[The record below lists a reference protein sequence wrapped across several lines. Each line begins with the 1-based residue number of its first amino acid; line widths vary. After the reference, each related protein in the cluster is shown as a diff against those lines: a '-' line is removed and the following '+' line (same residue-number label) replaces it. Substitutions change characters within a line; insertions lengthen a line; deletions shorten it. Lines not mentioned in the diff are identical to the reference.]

1 MIIFMGVD
9 CMEYSREA
17 LIEAVAAQMPDKRWK
32 HTLGVMESSV
42 KLAGRY
48 GADPRRAETAA
59 ILHDVAKYWPVE
71 HMRKIIEDNHLSQE
85 LLLHDKQLW
94 HAEVG
99 AFVAEQEYG
108 ITDPEVLDAI
118 RYHTSGREGMGLLEK
133 IVCLADYIEPGRD
146 FPGVER
152 IRKLSKASLEEG
164 LIAGFDSTISLLL
177 EKRRVVF
184 PLTVLARNDLV
195 RVLEEKE

>member
-1 MIIFMGVD
+1 MA
-9 CMEYSREA
+9 YSREA
-17 LIEAVAAQMPDKRWK
+17 LIEAVSSQMPDKRWQ

-42 KLAGRY
+42 RLAERY
-48 GADPRRAETAA
+48 GADPARAETAA

-71 HMRKIIEDNHLSQE
+71 RMKEIIEQNGLPSE
-85 LLLHDKQLW
+85 LLSYDKQLW

-99 AFVAEQEYG
+99 AFVAERDYE
-108 ITDPEVLDAI
+108 ITDAEVLGAI
-118 RYHTSGREGMGLLEK
+118 RYHTSGREGMSLLEK

-146 FPGVER
+146 FPGVDE
-152 IRKLSKASLEEG
+152 IRRLSKVSLEEG

-177 EKRRVVF
+177 QKRRIVF

-195 RVLEEKE
+195 RILEDK